1 MTVTRADNVPV
12 NGLHAVDLLEAHHR
26 RYGDYERLVFGDTRL
41 SSLALRESARRLAAG
56 LAAHGVGRGDRVMV
70 MLPNCPDVFV
80 VYEAIWRV
88 GAAITPVLTALTES
102 ELTHVVKQA
111 RPRVLITD
119 GERLELARRARAEAG
134 VAELI
139 LVGAATDAA
148 DLALE
153 ALIDDFDEH
162 PVEAGDPGDLATV
175 LFTGGTTGLSK
186 GVMLTHAALTT
197 MTGAAQL
204 PLEPSPDD
212 VYLMA
217 LPLSHG
223 AGLYDLLASYFE
235 RTRLV
240 MLPRFTPE
248 RWARAVSTEGVTITA
263 GVPSML
269 RYLLDHG
276 VDRDTTRT
284 LRWIMV
290 GAAPV
295 PEELVAEF
303 TEATGTTV
311 YHGYGLTEAGL
322 AVAQSGPQTPS
333 MSGQDMT
340 PLDGVEVR
348 VCAANGSQ
356 APTGQP
362 GELLVRSPGVMLG
375 YWEDPATTTE
385 ALKDGWLHTG
395 DVAILS
401 EHGQLRIVGRTKDLI
416 IRNGFNIYPLD
427 VERLVREC
435 ADVDDVLAVGI
446 PDRLVGERLAV
457 AYVGTPSAESI
468 EEHLRRKLAANKC
481 PDAVLSVP
489 QLPLTRVGK
498 PDRKALAA
506 QLADAV
512 SRAVS
517 ARLMQAGATKSNK

>member
-1 MTVTRADNVPV
+1 
-12 NGLHAVDLLEAHHR
+12 
-26 RYGDYERLVFGDTRL
+26 
-41 SSLALRESARRLAAG
+41 
-56 LAAHGVGRGDRVMV
+56 
-70 MLPNCPDVFV
+70 
-80 VYEAIWRV
+80 
-88 GAAITPVLTALTES
+88 
-102 ELTHVVKQA
+102 
-111 RPRVLITD
+111 
-119 GERLELARRARAEAG
+119 
-134 VAELI
+134 
-139 LVGAATDAA
+139 
-148 DLALE
+148 
-153 ALIDDFDEH
+153 
-162 PVEAGDPGDLATV
+162 
-175 LFTGGTTGLSK
+175 
-186 GVMLTHAALTT
+186 
-197 MTGAAQL
+197 
-204 PLEPSPDD
+204 
-212 VYLMA
+212 
-217 LPLSHG
+217 
-223 AGLYDLLASYFE
+223 
-235 RTRLV
+235 
-240 MLPRFTPE
+240 
-248 RWARAVSTEGVTITA
+248 
-263 GVPSML
+263 ML

-333 MSGQDMT
+333 KSGQDMT

-348 VCAANGSQ
+348 ICASNGSQ

-468 EEHLRRKLAANKC
+468 EDHLRRKLAANKR

-512 SRAVS
+512 SLAVS
-517 ARLMQAGATKSNK
+517 ARLTQAGATKSNK